1 MSLTVKI
8 YSFSYIYGSI
18 PDDES
23 GNGGGFV
30 FDCRYIYN
38 PGKMEEFWDMTGK
51 DEEVIKYLDER
62 NDMQEFL
69 SNVFKIIDRVV
80 ENYIKRGFTDLM
92 ISFGCT
98 GGQHRSVYAADKTAA
113 YLREKFPQIE
123 VITSH
128 NEYPGL

>member
-1 MSLTVKI
+1 
-8 YSFSYIYGSI
+8 
-18 PDDES
+18 
-23 GNGGGFV
+23 
-30 FDCRYIYN
+30 
-38 PGKMEEFWDMTGK
+38 MEEFWDMTGK

-62 NDMQEFL
+62 KDMQEFL

-92 ISFGCT
+92 LSFGCT

-113 YLREKFPQIE
+113 YLREKFPEIE